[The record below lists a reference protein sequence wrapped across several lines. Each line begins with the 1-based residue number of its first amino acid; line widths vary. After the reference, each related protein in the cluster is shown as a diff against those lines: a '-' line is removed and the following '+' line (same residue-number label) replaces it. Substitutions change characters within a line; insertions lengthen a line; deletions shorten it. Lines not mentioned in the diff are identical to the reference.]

1 MPITLMYENVPHLC
15 FSCGCIG
22 HAAMNYEEASS
33 EEQGI
38 HYGEELRASPP
49 RRVKAIFVH

>member
-38 HYGEELRASPP
+38 RYGEELRASPP
-49 RRVKAIFVH
+49 RRVKAISVH